1 MSKSFA
7 RLMNE
12 RPRTLLV
19 AAALALG
26 ALSVCP
32 ALRPTAA
39 AFDNCAAIA
48 NDIKALEAERTSLQ
62 RDLQKA
68 AGPEKTGLIAQ
79 IKRINGQIQQK
90 QRQLDDCQSKA
101 EVLNR
106 CSQPPDSYYRLP
118 FGGEQGWVLANG
130 NWDDPTHGHNQ
141 GDPHGLQAY
150 AFDFLRDTNHDGVG
164 EAGQHILAARPGIVY
179 DFQES
184 QTGNTDQVQKLFFF
198 KGGQFIRYDFATGR
212 VDPGFPKPIAGNWR
226 GFPPSCDSGVDAA
239 VSWGDGKAYFFRGGE
254 YLRYDIA
261 GDRVDPGFPKPIA
274 GNWHGFPAGWGSG
287 IDDVVNW
294 GNGKVFFF
302 KGGEYLRYDV
312 DADSVDPG
320 YPQSIA
326 GGNWKNF
333 PAAWD
338 SDIGAALP
346 WTFGRAFLFKG
357 GQALTV
363 EEATHKALGPPAP
376 IASVIPGWPAAWSK
390 VDATLVWSHDGYM
403 GVGNY
408 LIIKHDDGTFAVYW
422 HLSRRGVRV
431 KRGDRVER
439 GDWIAVSGNTG
450 TSTTPH
456 CHFDVRTGWD
466 TAYPAN
472 MHEHPSI
479 KIRFQDANHNCWIPR
494 VGEALAS
501 NN

>member
-90 QRQLDDCQSKA
+90 QRQLDDCQSKV

-226 GFPPSCDSGVDAA
+226 GFPRSWDSGVDAA
-239 VSWGDGKAYFFRGGE
+239 VNWGD
-254 YLRYDIA
+254 
-261 GDRVDPGFPKPIA
+261 
-274 GNWHGFPAGWGSG
+274 
-287 IDDVVNW
+287 
-294 GNGKVFFF
+294 GKVFFF
-302 KGGEYLRYDV
+302 RGGEYLRYDV

-472 MHEHPSI
+472 MHEYPSI